1 MVCKCND
8 NGRTMSDVYNDNG
21 WTMSDVYNDNDTV
34 SDKAIT
40 QGLQ

>member
-1 MVCKCND
+1 MSDVYND

-21 WTMSDVYNDNDTV
+21 KTMSDVYNDNDTV